1 MESLSDPELSQ
12 NGEDATFEWLVAQFY
27 ENQPSAGVSVEFGAL
42 SDRGLVRSDNQ
53 DHYIIVRRRRE
64 RDVLLSNV
72 PVERLNRNQQES
84 YSLAVA
90 DGLGGRAFGD
100 MASIVALCAAWD
112 LGSSEIKWPV
122 KMNRSESGELKL
134 KATVLFGLLD
144 RALRSAAKTQP
155 ELSGMCTTLTVCYTT
170 GPELFV
176 LHAGDSRAY
185 LYRGGAL
192 RRLTRDHTL
201 AQEMID
207 AGFVEPQSY
216 PEMSE
221 RHVLTNCLGVGSVKV
236 DVEHHQLADGDRL
249 LLCTDGLTDM
259 VSEGEIAALLD
270 AHPRPDDACRAL
282 VDRALD
288 CGGRDN
294 VTVVLASYTIPEVA
308 DTTDY
313 PPVPG

>member
-1 MESLSDPELSQ
+1 MESLHDPVLLDS
-12 NGEDATFEWLVAQFY
+12 GDDAAFEDLVAQFY
-27 ENQPSAGVSVEFGAL
+27 EDEPRTAVRVEFGAL
-42 SDRGLVRSDNQ
+42 SHQGRVRDANE
-53 DHYIIVRRRRE
+53 DHYIVVRRRRE
-64 RDVLLSNV
+64 RDVLLSNL
-72 PVERLNRNQQES
+72 PDQCLDRNQQET

-90 DGLGGRAFGD
+90 DGLGGHAFGEL
-100 MASIVALCAAWD
+100 ASILALCSAWD

-122 KMNRSESGELKL
+122 KMNRSESDELKL
-134 KATVLFGLLD
+134 KATVLFRLLD
-144 RALRSAAKTQP
+144 RAVHSAAKAQP
-155 ELSGMCTTLTVCYTT
+155 QLYGMGTTLTVCYTT

-207 AGFVEPQSY
+207 AGIADPQSY
-216 PEMSE
+216 AEMSE
-221 RHVLTNCLGVGSVKV
+221 RHVLTNCVGMGSVKV
-236 DVEHHQLADGDRL
+236 DVERHRLADGDRL
-249 LLCTDGLTDM
+249 LLCTDGLTDL

-270 AHPRPDDACRAL
+270 AHPRPDDVCRAL

-294 VTVVLASYTIPEVA
+294 ITVVLASYAIPELANTA
-308 DTTDY
+308 D
-313 PPVPG
+313 